1 MFRKTVITGIIAIF
15 LILVYYT
22 VYGFEENPTPATV
35 YNYPSPDEM
44 KNGLPDYKSR
54 RLALNARSALVI
66 DNSTGHWIYAK
77 RPQKLR
83 PIASLTK
90 LLTAMVYLDSD
101 PNLDTIVYISARD
114 CYESAKSH
122 IYKGEAYK
130 AIDLLYAAL
139 MSSDNRA
146 ARAIATASGIAR
158 LNFIEK
164 MNEKAKSLGMMNT
177 EVFEV
182 TGLDDR
188 NISTA
193 ADIALLVR
201 ESMKYYHIKEA
212 TSKYKRKVKV
222 QNKKRIKNFVN
233 TNRLVLSRYDILAGK
248 TGFII
253 ESDYCLGT
261 IMRDKQGRE
270 LTLVVLGSPTNSIRF
285 QVADKL
291 ARYCFKRVGRLENGE
306 IAGR

>member
-1 MFRKTVITGIIAIF
+1 MIKKAGITGIIAVF
-15 LILVYYT
+15 LLLVYYT
-22 VYGFEENPTPATV
+22 VYGFEENQMPGQI
-35 YNYPSPDEM
+35 YNCPSPNEL
-44 KNGLPDYKSR
+44 KHGLPEYKAR
-54 RLALNARSALVI
+54 RLALNAKAALVI

-77 RPQKLR
+77 RAQSKR

-90 LLTAMVYLDSD
+90 LLTAMVYLDTD
-101 PNLDTIVYISARD
+101 PDLDTVVYISSRD

-122 IYKGEAYK
+122 IYKGEGYK

-158 LNFIEK
+158 LDFIEK
-164 MNEKAKSLGMMNT
+164 MNEKARSLGMMNT
-177 EVFEV
+177 EIFEV
-182 TGLDDR
+182 TGLDER

-193 ADIALLVR
+193 ADIAILVR
-201 ESMKYYHIKEA
+201 ESMKYYHIKRA
-212 TSKYKRKVKV
+212 TSKYKCKVKV

-261 IMRDKQGRE
+261 IMQDKQGRE

-291 ARYCFKRVGRLENGE
+291 ARYCFKRAGRVENGE